1 MDSFYHSVY
10 GITPYV
16 PPNNLAPVVDQNAT
30 VSIATSASSNAVFS
44 QAIFT
49 SLILMS
55 VTSGL
60 NQETAVENVT
70 APAVPDRSSFYEE
83 NRNSGPEVPV
93 ILPTDVPA
101 IARSMKGVASVPTT
115 SPNRVYRPSK
125 ERTVA
130 WLRTTPA
137 TRRKVPIPPSTVRPQ
152 KKPTYPPWIRSYEY
166 FTTATTTTTTT
177 VTKKMP
183 TTSTVRYVPFNIPR
197 QEIALKKETATIEKE
212 KFTDKNDKIVSEM
225 AMKRD
230 NGETTIG
237 VEFWTAAV
245 VMLSLAIISILV
257 LYAVIYHMGRRIIFL
272 ASSQKSYQPVE
283 TVDMTMRLNEIERKF
298 LACKRKIEEKEEKE
312 RQQREKERQQRSV
325 AATHPERLLTVRSF
339 NAEFFV
345 KNSLLA
351 LLLF

>member
-1 MDSFYHSVY
+1 MKDV
-10 GITPYV
+10 V
-16 PPNNLAPVVDQNAT
+16 P
-30 VSIATSASSNAVFS
+30 
-44 QAIFT
+44 
-49 SLILMS
+49 
-55 VTSGL
+55 
-60 NQETAVENVT
+60 
-70 APAVPDRSSFYEE
+70 
-83 NRNSGPEVPV
+83 
-93 ILPTDVPA
+93 
-101 IARSMKGVASVPTT
+101 VPTT
-115 SPNRVYRPSK
+115 SSNRAYRLSK
-125 ERTVA
+125 ERTVT
-130 WLRTTPA
+130 WLRTTPSA
-137 TRRKVPIPPSTVRPQ
+137 RRKVPIPPSTVRPQ

-197 QEIALKKETATIEKE
+197 QEIALKKETATVGKE
-212 KFTDKNDKIVSEM
+212 KFTDKNAKVVSEPDLL

-237 VEFWTAAV
+237 VGFWTAAV

-339 NAEFFV
+339 NAEFSI
-345 KNSLLA
+345 KIYLR
-351 LLLF
+351 LFYFSRKKFR